1 MYPES
6 APGDAFHIDIKGK
19 TDYSTK
25 GQFDSKPWNSRS
37 IHPNDGGAINP
48 PPTMVGLTFEDITVA
63 AVKSTIGR
71 STTTLSVGIR
81 VRGRVLHCTKN
92 RL

>member
-6 APGDAFHIDIKGK
+6 APGDAFHIDIEGK

-25 GQFDSKPWNSRS
+25 GQFDSKPGFKTSRS

-81 VRGRVLHCTKN
+81 RVLHCTKK

>member
-6 APGDAFHIDIKGK
+6 APGDAFHIDIVGK

-25 GQFDSKPWNSRS
+25 GQFDSKPHSRS

-81 VRGRVLHCTKN
+81 RVLHCTKK